1 MNLFRIGLYND
12 TSQVFEIT
20 EMAPHRFVARNFS
33 EKLPMSIKYQILS
46 FLKKGWF
53 CYVRVSLKRDEYNI
67 YMAQLSLQSLLSNLF
82 VLHM

>member
-1 MNLFRIGLYND
+1 
-12 TSQVFEIT
+12 
-20 EMAPHRFVARNFS
+20 
-33 EKLPMSIKYQILS
+33 MSIKYQILS

-53 CYVRVSLKRDEYNI
+53 SYVKVSLKRDEYHI